1 MSLVEIE
8 RIRDDATTRVQRI
21 LRGEYR
27 KVPYYV
33 IQLQTDATWLGLGTE
48 SSVDEAREMVR
59 LSNLHVVE
67 LLALARSRE
76 RPRGNASPWGV
87 VETRTTYAPGIVS
100 VTTAEHGGFLLDQDA
115 NAGVPE
121 PLRNANGV
129 YEEDSEWA
137 KVAFAYPDL
146 FTAYERAIARRI
158 LRNDEPDAYTALT
171 GEVIPLEESH
181 TLRERAFYAENA
193 QRYIGVSACNHDAD
207 TLVVT
212 AVRGGARARQA
223 GTAGPEKRFRVSK
236 DEYESQR
243 GFGFVIDS
251 SRHSEMTN

>member
-21 LRGEYR
+21 LRGEHR
-27 KVPYYV
+27 TVPFYV
-33 IQLQTDATWLGLGTE
+33 IQLQTGTTWLGLGSET
-48 SSVDEAREMVR
+48 SVGDAREMVR

-67 LLALARSRE
+67 LLALARTIE
-76 RPRGNASPWGV
+76 RPRGHASPWGTV
-87 VETRTTYAPGIVS
+87 QTRTAYGSGIVS
-100 VTTAEHGGFLLDQDA
+100 VTTPEHGGFVLDPAA
-115 NAGVPE
+115 NAEIPA

-137 KVAFAYPDL
+137 KVAFAYPSL
-146 FTAYERAIARRI
+146 FTTYERAIARRI

-181 TLRERAFYAENA
+181 TLRERAFYAANA
-193 QRYIGVSACNHDAD
+193 QRYIGVSTSMHDAD
-207 TLVVT
+207 TVAVT

-223 GTAGPEKRFRVSK
+223 GTSGPEKRFLVNK
-236 DEYESQR
+236 DEYESR
-243 GFGFVIDS
+243 VGFGFVIDS
-251 SRHSEMTN
+251 SRHPEMTN